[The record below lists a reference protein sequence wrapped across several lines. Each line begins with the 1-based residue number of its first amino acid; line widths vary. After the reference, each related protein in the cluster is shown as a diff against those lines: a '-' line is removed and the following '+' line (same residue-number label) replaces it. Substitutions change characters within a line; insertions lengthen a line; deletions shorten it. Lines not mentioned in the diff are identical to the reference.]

1 MSRILALFV
10 IAAEK
15 IEAFFLC
22 WITADMI
29 VAVALEADD
38 QFYP

>member
-1 MSRILALFV
+1 MLRILAIFV

-15 IEAFFLC
+15 IEAFLPC
-22 WITADMI
+22 WITAGMI

-38 QFYP
+38 QSYP